1 MLQNFY
7 VTHTSKSSMFQGYCI
22 VGDACSETEKT
33 RQALV
38 QPCLFFKR
46 RWTIRCLAIKME
58 NTGYGRTQTMKK
70 DKNVDAVAAS
80 RLYHKCR
87 LRRIKERGKIWRHYH
102 SSPGWG
108 SWIIQM
114 KSILENN
121 IQLSICSE
129 AVGQTIIFLEAI
141 WSQIASLESSCT
153 GWFLFSAFGDFEL
166 D

>member
-1 MLQNFY
+1 MSPILQ
-7 VTHTSKSSMFQGYCI
+7 KA
-22 VGDACSETEKT
+22 ACSKDTALWVMPALKLKRQGKLWCSFFFFFQKAMDDQMPGQKDGEHWVWTHADHEK
-33 RQALV
+33 
-38 QPCLFFKR
+38 
-46 RWTIRCLAIKME
+46 
-58 NTGYGRTQTMKK
+58 N
-70 DKNVDAVAAS
+70 KNIDAVVAS

-102 SSPGWG
+102 CSPGWG

-129 AVGQTIIFLEAI
+129 AVGQTIIFLEAT

>member
-1 MLQNFY
+1 MSPILQ
-7 VTHTSKSSMFQGYCI
+7 KA
-22 VGDACSETEKT
+22 ACSKDTALWVMPALKLK
-33 RQALV
+33 RQGKLWCSLV
-38 QPCLFFKR
+38 FFFKR

-58 NTGYGRTQTMKK
+58 NTGYGRTQNMKK
-70 DKNVDAVAAS
+70 DKNIDAVVAS

-102 SSPGWG
+102 CSPGWG

-129 AVGQTIIFLEAI
+129 AVGQTIIFLEAT
-141 WSQIASLESSCT
+141 WSQIAILETICS
-153 GWFLFSAFGDFEL
+153 GWLLFSAFVDFEL